1 MSLDH
6 ENYLNIAVVDKAP
19 ALNLFSPH
27 EFSAPEP
34 EIHSWPRRAK
44 LAELN
49 TCLMKHGGDVVMDSS
64 PTSHDTLDI
73 SNQHYSL
80 VYMREDLSDYWRLMS
95 ASVGVPHVPAP
106 QPVSL
111 GVHQVIHETSHAV
124 LARNLR
130 RVMPGLDTEV
140 TWPCDHDGSG
150 IVWGAIQHLND
161 AHHPESGSPDVW
173 TRERIADWTETLPFD
188 LSIDP
193 EAAEQLKA
201 RREQDE
207 THSAQYQETVKKLM
221 ENMIVSQESFMKSMS
236 LSFEK
241 VKKACEGLQK
251 DLASIEFTADTS
263 QMQSALQ
270 VEWEKMNPKEDT

>member
-6 ENYLNIAVVDKAP
+6 ENYLNIVVVDKAP
-19 ALNLFSPH
+19 SLHLFAPYNASP
-27 EFSAPEP
+27 PEP

-49 TCLMKHGGDVVMDSS
+49 TCLMKYGGDTVMQSS
-64 PTSHDTLDI
+64 PSWADSLDI
-73 SNQHYSL
+73 SNKHYSL
-80 VYMREDLSDYWRLMS
+80 VYEREDMSDYWKLMS
-95 ASVGVPHVPAP
+95 ASDGVPHAPAP

-111 GVHQVIHETSHAV
+111 GVHKVFQEESHAP

-130 RVMPGLDTEV
+130 RVIPGLDHVVE
-140 TWPCDHDGSG
+140 WPCDHKQAG
-150 IVWGAIQHLND
+150 ILWGAIQHLND

-173 TRERIADWTETLPFD
+173 TRERIADWTEALPFD
-188 LSIDP
+188 LTIDP

-201 RREQDE
+201 RQEYDE
-207 THSAQYQETVKKLM
+207 THQAQYQEAVKKLM
-221 ENMIVSQESFMKSMS
+221 ENMIVSQETFMKSMS

-251 DLASIEFTADTS
+251 DLAKVEFTADTS
-263 QMQSALQ
+263 QMQETLH

>member
-6 ENYLNIAVVDKAP
+6 ENYLNISVMDKAP
-19 ALNLFSPH
+19 SLHLSSPYNV
-27 EFSAPEP
+27 SPPEP
-34 EIHSWPRRAK
+34 EIHSWPRRAT

-49 TCLMKHGGDVVMDSS
+49 TCLVKYGGDTAMYAS
-64 PTSHDTLDI
+64 PTWHDVLDI
-73 SNQHYSL
+73 SNKHYSL
-80 VYMREDLSDYWRLMS
+80 VYQREDFTDNWKLMS
-95 ASVGVPHVPAP
+95 ASVGVPHAPAP

-111 GVHQVIHETSHAV
+111 GVHQVLQEESHAP

-140 TWPCDHDGSG
+140 ASPCDHDVSST
-150 IVWGAIQHLND
+150 VWGVIQHLND

-173 TRERIADWTETLPFD
+173 TRERIADWTEALPFD
-188 LSIDP
+188 LTIDP

-201 RREQDE
+201 RREYDE
-207 THSAQYQETVKKLM
+207 THQAQYQEAVKKLM
-221 ENMIVSQESFMKSMS
+221 EQMIVSQESFMKSMT

-251 DLASIEFTADTS
+251 DLAKVEFTADTS
-263 QMQSALQ
+263 QMQETLQ